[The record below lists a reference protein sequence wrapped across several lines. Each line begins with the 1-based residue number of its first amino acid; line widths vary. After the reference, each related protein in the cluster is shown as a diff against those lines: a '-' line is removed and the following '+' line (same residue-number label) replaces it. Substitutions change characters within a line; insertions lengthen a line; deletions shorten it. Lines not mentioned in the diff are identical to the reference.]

1 MGDKGESQMLKRI
14 WLFLS
19 LILVSVVLLTACES
33 SYTVTGSSE
42 RSRIT
47 NRSGWLEKSIKKAN
61 GSATQEIEVDWSGRR
76 LEATVTLEVSEGTFG
91 IELLD
96 GEGNVTLSLEA
107 SAGRLAS
114 GRGYMETD
122 TFGDAKYRVTAAEA
136 RDVKY
141 RIEFTIE

>member
-1 MGDKGESQMLKRI
+1 MLKRI

-19 LILVSVVLLTACES
+19 LMLVLVVLLTACGS
-33 SYTVTGSSE
+33 GYTTTGSSE

-61 GSATQEIEVDWSGRR
+61 GSATQEIESDRSGRR

-107 SAGRLAS
+107 TAGHPAS
-114 GRGYMETD
+114 GSGYMETD
-122 TFGDAKYRVTAAEA
+122 AFGDAKYRVTATEA

>member
-1 MGDKGESQMLKRI
+1 MLKRI

-42 RSRIT
+42 RSHIT

-61 GSATQEIEVDWSGRR
+61 GSVTQEIEVDWSGRR

-107 SAGRLAS
+107 SAGRPAS

>member
-1 MGDKGESQMLKRI
+1 MLKRI

-19 LILVSVVLLTACES
+19 LMLVSLVLLTACGS
-33 SYTVTGSSE
+33 GYTTTGSSE

-61 GSATQEIEVDWSGRR
+61 GSATQEIELDRSGRR

-96 GEGNVTLSLEA
+96 GEGNVTLSLA
-107 SAGRLAS
+107 ATAGHPAS
-114 GRGYMETD
+114 GSGYMETRNI
-122 TFGDAKYRVTAAEA
+122 A
-136 RDVKY
+136 
-141 RIEFTIE
+141 